1 MCNSRWLKLLYLP
14 TISEGKYFFIFD
26 FVSCYSVIF
35 MQPAYSYSVSV
46 RARSGVGGYSQ
57 CWVNAIFTL
66 S

>member
-1 MCNSRWLKLLYLP
+1 MCKSRWLKLLYLP

-46 RARSGVGGYSQ
+46 RARSGVGG
-57 CWVNAIFTL
+57 
-66 S
+66 